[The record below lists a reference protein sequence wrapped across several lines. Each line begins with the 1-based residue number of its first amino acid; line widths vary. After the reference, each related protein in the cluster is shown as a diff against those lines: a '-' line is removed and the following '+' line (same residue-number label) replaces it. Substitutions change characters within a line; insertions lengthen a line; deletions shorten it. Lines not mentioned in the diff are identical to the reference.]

1 MVSELDAVEEGDA
14 VTEDVF
20 VGGTDQDAD
29 SVSGPLVIVA
39 VWD

>member
-1 MVSELDAVEEGDA
+1 MVSELDAVDEGEA
-14 VTEDVF
+14 ETEGVF
-20 VGGTDQDAD
+20 EGGTDQDAD